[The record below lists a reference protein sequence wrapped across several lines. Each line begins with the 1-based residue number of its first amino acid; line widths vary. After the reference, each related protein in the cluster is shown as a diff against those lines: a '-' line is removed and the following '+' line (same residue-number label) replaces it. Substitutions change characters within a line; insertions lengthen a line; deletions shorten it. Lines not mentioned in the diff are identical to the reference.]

1 MSDAAITP
9 RTDAAVTPRPDAA
22 LNAIVTGAA
31 RGIGK
36 AIALRLAREGMN
48 IVISDIMGE
57 EAEKTAR
64 EIEKTGRARPGRQDR
79 RLQRAR
85 DAEELIKKAIAAF
98 GSVDI
103 LVNNAGITRDNLSI
117 RMAESDWDMVLDINL
132 KGTFLCSQFAAKEMM
147 KKRFGRIVNLAS
159 VSGILGTAG
168 QANYAAS
175 KAGVI
180 ALTKSMAREL
190 GGRNITVNAVAPGFI
205 LTEMTEKLP
214 DAVKE
219 AYVAQIALKRAGSP
233 EEVAEAVHFLV
244 SPAAQYITGTVL
256 NVSGGLLI

>member
-1 MSDAAITP
+1 MPEPAVSP
-9 RTDAAVTPRPDAA
+9 RNDAAVPPRTGAA
-22 LNAIVTGAA
+22 QNAIVTGAA

-36 AIALRLAREGMN
+36 AIALRLARAGVN
-48 IVISDIMGE
+48 VVVSDILLA
-57 EAEKTAR
+57 EAEQTAAAVAALGVRALALKTDVA
-64 EIEKTGRARPGRQDR
+64 KA
-79 RLQRAR
+79 A
-85 DAEELIKKAIAAF
+85 DAEELVKRTVAELGA
-98 GSVDI
+98 VDI

-117 RMAESDWDMVLDINL
+117 RMGESDWDLVLSINL
-132 KGTFLCSQFAAKEMM
+132 KGTFLCSQAAAREMM

-214 DAVKE
+214 DGVKE
-219 AYVAQIALKRAGSP
+219 AYAAQIPLKRAGTP
-233 EEVAEAVHFLV
+233 DDVAEAVHFLV
-244 SPAAQYITGTVL
+244 SPAAQYITGIVL

>member
-1 MSDAAITP
+1 MSET
-9 RTDAAVTPRPDAA
+9 T
-22 LNAIVTGAA
+22 LSAIVTGGA

-36 AIALRLAREGMN
+36 AIARRLAKEGMN

-57 EAEKTAR
+57 EAGKTAR
-64 EIEKTGRARPGRQDR
+64 EIEQMGVRTLAVTTDVSKS
-79 RLQRAR
+79 R
-85 DAEELIKKAIAAF
+85 DAEELVKQTMAAF

-117 RMAESDWDMVLDINL
+117 RMGESDWDLVLNINL
-132 KGTFLCSQFAAKEMM
+132 KGTFLCSQCAAKEMM

-175 KAGVI
+175 KAGII

-214 DAVKE
+214 ETVKE
-219 AYVAQIALKRAGSP
+219 AYVAQIALKRAGQP
-233 EEVAEAVHFLV
+233 EDVAEAVHFLA
-244 SPAAQYITGTVL
+244 SPAAQYITGIVL

>member
-1 MSDAAITP
+1 MSNP
-9 RTDAAVTPRPDAA
+9 A
-22 LNAIVTGAA
+22 LSAIVTGGA

-36 AIALRLAREGMN
+36 AIAQRLAREGMN

-57 EAEKTAR
+57 EAGKTAH
-64 EIEKTGRARPGRQDR
+64 EIEKTGVRALAVTTDVSKSH
-79 RLQRAR
+79 
-85 DAEELIKKAIAAF
+85 DAEELIKQTMAAF

-117 RMAESDWDMVLDINL
+117 RMGESDWDLVMNINL

-175 KAGVI
+175 KAGII
-180 ALTKSMAREL
+180 ALSKSMAREL

-214 DAVKE
+214 ENVKE
-219 AYVAQIALKRAGSP
+219 AYIAQIALKRAGTP
-233 EEVAEAVHFLV
+233 EDVAEAVYFLA

>member
-1 MSDAAITP
+1 MSDAA
-9 RTDAAVTPRPDAA
+9 
-22 LNAIVTGAA
+22 LSAIVTGGA

-36 AIALRLAREGMN
+36 AIAQRLAREGIN

-57 EAEKTAR
+57 EAGRTAR
-64 EIEKTGRARPGRQDR
+64 EIEKTGVRVLAVATDVSKS
-79 RLQRAR
+79 A
-85 DAEELIKKAIAAF
+85 DAEELIKQTMGTF

-117 RMAESDWDMVLDINL
+117 RMAEGDWDLVMDINL

-175 KAGVI
+175 KAGII
-180 ALTKSMAREL
+180 ALSKSMAREL

-214 DAVKE
+214 ENVKE
-219 AYVAQIALKRAGSP
+219 AYIAQIALKRAGTP
-233 EEVAEAVHFLV
+233 EDVAEAVYFLT

>member
-1 MSDAAITP
+1 MSDTP
-9 RTDAAVTPRPDAA
+9 

-36 AIALRLAREGMN
+36 AIALRLAKDGMN
-48 IVISDIMGE
+48 VVVSDIMGE
-57 EAEKTAR
+57 EAEKAAR
-64 EIEKTGRARPGRQDR
+64 EVEKTGVRALALRTDVSQGH
-79 RLQRAR
+79 
-85 DAEELIKKAIAAF
+85 DAEELVKQAVAAF

-103 LVNNAGITRDNLSI
+103 LVNNAGITRDSLSI
-117 RMAESDWDMVLDINL
+117 RMGEADWDLVLGINL
-132 KGTFLCSQFAAKEMM
+132 KGTFLCSQAAAKEMM

-190 GGRNITVNAVAPGFI
+190 GGRNITINAVAPGFI
-205 LTEMTEKLP
+205 LTEMTDKLP
-214 DAVKE
+214 DSVKE
-219 AYVAQIALKRAGSP
+219 AYIAQIALKRAGTP
-233 EEVAEAVHFLV
+233 EEVAEAVRFLV
-244 SPAAQYITGTVL
+244 SPAAQYITGIVL

>member
-1 MSDAAITP
+1 MSDTRQTAI
-9 RTDAAVTPRPDAA
+9 
-22 LNAIVTGAA
+22 ITGAA

-36 AIALRLAREGMN
+36 AIAQKLAKESMN
-48 IVISDIMGE
+48 IVISDIMYE
-57 EAEKTAR
+57 EAVKTAS
-64 EIEKTGRARPGRQDR
+64 EIEKSGARVLAVKTDV
-79 RLQRAR
+79 ASAK
-85 DAEELIKKAIAAF
+85 DSEALIKLTMNTF
-98 GSVDI
+98 GAVDI
-103 LVNNAGITRDNLSI
+103 LINNAGITRDNLSI
-117 RMAESDWDMVLDINL
+117 RMAESDWDLVMNINL
-132 KGTFLCSQFAAKEMM
+132 KGTFLCSQLAAKEMM
-147 KKRFGRIVNLAS
+147 KKRFGRIVNMAS

-168 QANYAAS
+168 QANYASS

-214 DAVKE
+214 DNVKE
-219 AYVAQIALKRAGSP
+219 AYIAQIALKRAGTP
-233 EEVAEAVHFLV
+233 EDVAAAVQFLI

>member
-1 MSDAAITP
+1 MPDTP
-9 RTDAAVTPRPDAA
+9 CNAV
-22 LNAIVTGAA
+22 VTGAA

-36 AIALRLAREGMN
+36 AIALRLARAGMN
-48 IVISDIMGE
+48 VVVSDILAE
-57 EAEKTAR
+57 EAAGAAAEVEAL
-64 EIEKTGRARPGRQDR
+64 GVRALAVRSDVSK
-79 RLQRAR
+79 AA
-85 DAEELIKKAIAAF
+85 DAEELVKRTVSEL

-117 RMAESDWDMVLDINL
+117 RMGENEWDLVLGVNL

-205 LTEMTEKLP
+205 LTEMTDKLA
-214 DAVKE
+214 DSVKQ
-219 AYVAQIALKRAGSP
+219 AYIAQIALKRAGTP
-233 EEVAEAVHFLV
+233 EDVAEAVHFLV
-244 SPAAQYITGTVL
+244 SPAAHYITGTVL